1 MLEGYALDM
10 RLLSLLAL
18 ICMAFLLNS
27 SALAAEAEGR
37 VLKVLP
43 QFLDQKGQSSL
54 TPSLYDRDAYQ
65 AVLRK
70 NPAKR
75 SALRFAIQWKA
86 KLPETEPLRLRVEI
100 IGAAKTDTPKRTSIE
115 TAVHQHG
122 RFSHWDNLTLS
133 KEQYKDFGDVT
144 AWRVTLWDGDKLLA
158 EQKSFLW
165 Q

>member
-1 MLEGYALDM
+1 M
-10 RLLSLLAL
+10 RLRRLFFL
-18 ICMAFLLNS
+18 ICLVSLLNS
-27 SALAAEAEGR
+27 PARAAEAEGR

-65 AVLRK
+65 AFLRR

-86 KLPETEPLRLRVEI
+86 KLPETVPLQLRAEI

-115 TAVHQHG
+115 TEVHQHG
-122 RFSHWDNLTLS
+122 RFSHWANLTLS
-133 KEQYKDFGDVT
+133 KQQYKDFGDVT
-144 AWRVTLWDGDKLLA
+144 AWRVTLWDGNKLLA